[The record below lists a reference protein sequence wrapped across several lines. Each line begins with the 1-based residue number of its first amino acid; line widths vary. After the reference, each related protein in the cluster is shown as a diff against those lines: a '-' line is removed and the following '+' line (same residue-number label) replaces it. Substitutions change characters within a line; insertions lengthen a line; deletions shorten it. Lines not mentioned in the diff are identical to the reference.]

1 MSQNNL
7 PKTIS
12 ILGATGSIGRNTLD
26 VLTHHGGADNFDI
39 VALTGMSNVEL
50 LSAQA
55 KMFKAKFV
63 VTADETRYLE
73 LKNLLADTD
82 IEVAAGR
89 DALIEAGKR
98 ESEWVMAAIVGMAGL
113 APTIAAAQ
121 RGADIALAN
130 KECLVSAGAL
140 FKTII
145 EEGGGRLLPVDS
157 EHSAIFQVLN
167 RDHMASL
174 DKITLT
180 ASGGPYRNY
189 TRAQMAD
196 VSPKSAATHPKWSM
210 GTKISIDSASLFNKA
225 LEMIE
230 AMYLFDTDPDKI
242 DVVIHPQ
249 SIIHSM
255 VSYQDGSVLAQLGTP
270 DMRTAIG
277 YALAYPNR
285 LDLPVDK
292 LDLVKLA
299 QLDFEAPDEIKFPAL
314 RLARQAMQAGGL
326 SGAILNSSKE
336 VALDAFI
343 DGRIGFLQMAD
354 IVEDTMGSISPN
366 LSSKINL
373 NTIYDTDLTVREHAM
388 NLIENL
394 A

>member
-26 VLTHHGGADNFDI
+26 VLAHHGGADNFDI

-299 QLDFEAPDEIKFPAL
+299 QLDFQAPDEIKFPAL

-343 DGRIGFLQMAD
+343 EGRIGFLQMAD
-354 IVEDTMGSISPN
+354 IVENTMGSISAN
-366 LSSKINL
+366 VSSNINL

-388 NLIENL
+388 KLIKNL